1 MNVLSFRE
9 CQKCESPIS
18 RVVNRD
24 GVVSVEAYASR
35 RGDPMQALRKG
46 KVSAV
51 DSTSRTTWRRLTGPA
66 EVTCARG
73 HTVTISPA
81 VEIERE
87 TGVRPQEIENQAE
100 FAEGIA
106 RAIAF
111 TYAHPSVLGNDP
123 SFDPGPLDYSALAR
137 ATEQVANAAPSG
149 YYGFA

>member
-51 DSTSRTTWRRLTGPA
+51 DSTSRTTWHRLTGPT

-81 VEIERE
+81 VEIERA
-87 TGVRPQEIENQAE
+87 TSVRPQEIENQAE
-100 FAEGIA
+100 FAYGIA

-123 SFDPGPLDYSALAR
+123 SFDPGPLDYSALAK
-137 ATEQVANAAPSG
+137 ATEQVKNAAPSG
-149 YYGFA
+149 YYGFP

>member
-1 MNVLSFRE
+1 M
-9 CQKCESPIS
+9 
-18 RVVNRD
+18 
-24 GVVSVEAYASR
+24 EAYASR

-51 DSTSRTTWRRLTGPA
+51 DSTSRTTWHRLTGPT

-81 VEIERE
+81 VEMEGA

-137 ATEQVANAAPSG
+137 ATEQVKNAKPSG